1 MDILVHDHHRVLHLV
16 LNRPT
21 KRNALTLQM
30 CKDIIN
36 AVRTAETRN
45 DIGCVLISAN
55 GSVFC
60 SGMDVAEAVPADE
73 LLQVHEQLFTL
84 GAQSLKPLVIAVNGA
99 ALAGGLGLAAQGHVI
114 LASPQAVFGLP
125 ELRIGFWPF
134 LVFRSVEAALG
145 RRRTLQ
151 LALTGHT
158 FDSHTAMGW
167 GLVHQIHDV
176 AEIHHASL
184 NVAHKLAKSSPLAV
198 AAGMQYVR
206 DSQGKSLSE
215 AGEIAAKLRAG
226 LVATDDFKEGS
237 AAFQEK
243 REPRW
248 PSMPLDF
255 YADGE
260 GPADNS

>member
-1 MDILVHDHHRVLHLV
+1 MDILIHDHHRVLHLV

-30 CKDIIN
+30 CKDIVHG
-36 AVRTAETRN
+36 VRSAESRN

-60 SGMDVAEAVPADE
+60 SGMDVTETAPVDE
-73 LLQVHEQLFTL
+73 VLKVHEQLFTL
-84 GAQSLKPLVIAVNGA
+84 GARSLKPIVIAVNGA
-99 ALAGGLGLAAQGHVI
+99 ALAAGLGLVAQGHVV

-125 ELRIGFWPF
+125 EVRVGFWPF
-134 LVFRSVEAALG
+134 VIYRSVEAAIG

-151 LALTGHT
+151 LTLTGHT
-158 FDSHTAMGW
+158 FDAESGMAW
-167 GLVHQIHDV
+167 GLLHQLHAV
-176 AEIHHASL
+176 PEIQHAAL
-184 NVAHKLAKSSPLAV
+184 NVAHKLAKASPLAI
-198 AAGMQYVR
+198 ASGMQYVR
-206 DSQGKSLSE
+206 ESEGKSARD
-215 AGEIAAKLRAG
+215 AGEIAARIRAKLTAS
-226 LVATDDFKEGS
+226 ADFKEGT
-237 AAFQEK
+237 AAFKEK

-255 YADGE
+255 YAND